1 MIGLLQLM
9 TAMKLS
15 KKKGKAAA
23 VSGVYP
29 GFFGSR
35 ILSPRQDRTNHVF
48 LIRLGISEDEV
59 RERLPYP
66 PNVTAIP

>member
-15 KKKGKAAA
+15 KKKGEAAA

-29 GFFGSR
+29 GFIGSR
-35 ILSPRQDRTNHVF
+35 ILSPASGPDRPRVF
-48 LIRLGISEDEV
+48 D
-59 RERLPYP
+59 
-66 PNVTAIP
+66 